1 MAFIFLGLIS
11 LGFFRTTNNAF
22 YNTNLMTVH
31 SSVQKN
37 SKVNDQFQSVRVDD
51 EMLVVGKNEQS
62 APESRS
68 SLNASSSEKSTVNDP
83 NLVVVQQSSND
94 RVKPIYEKNN
104 VDGKKEEYNSRKL
117 TDESKG
123 TELGNLGTVSLRSN
137 IDKSLA
143 PFAFYPS
150 ANKKVLVSPYLE
162 VHAGLSQNLLTSS
175 DLVSPYFGAGL
186 GLQIDNPYWTLS
198 VGLNGSIY
206 SLSEVQLSHNS
217 KTYSYGSRFT
227 THEMNYEKIYRLVG
241 VVSVGR
247 NFGKHQINLGIRP
260 SFIASDQIRYIQTDQ
275 IADYRREEVVY
286 GYTEGINR
294 FGLKTTVG
302 YAYSLANSWMI
313 GANVGVQMRN
323 TFENG
328 YLNAQSRSLPI
339 DGQVYIRKT
348 FSFGK

>member
-1 MAFIFLGLIS
+1 MNWTDKEIDQLFKESAEHVSFNYSNEYWEEMEAMLPKKKKKDTGWFIMAFIFLGLIS

-206 SLSEVQLSHNS
+206 SLSEVQL
-217 KTYSYGSRFT
+217 
-227 THEMNYEKIYRLVG
+227 
-241 VVSVGR
+241 VS
-247 NFGKHQINLGIRP
+247 
-260 SFIASDQIRYIQTDQ
+260 
-275 IADYRREEVVY
+275 
-286 GYTEGINR
+286 
-294 FGLKTTVG
+294 
-302 YAYSLANSWMI
+302 
-313 GANVGVQMRN
+313 
-323 TFENG
+323 
-328 YLNAQSRSLPI
+328 
-339 DGQVYIRKT
+339 
-348 FSFGK
+348 